1 MRARS
6 TLPWAMGLL
15 LLGCGGESSTPTVT
29 DAGSTVTDTPAT
41 DVPAVDVAAL
51 DMPAVDVAE
60 DVAEDVTAV
69 DAGEATDVLVAD
81 ASGVG
86 PYPEGPYGNA
96 MGDVLQGLEWVGF
109 DNPTGE
115 GVSNTRPYG
124 PLSLQDVR
132 ARGRR
137 YAIVH
142 VSEFL

>member
-6 TLPWAMGLL
+6 TLPWAMVML
-15 LLGCGGESSTPTVT
+15 LLGCGGEGSTPTVT
-29 DAGSTVTDTPAT
+29 DAGSTVTDA
-41 DVPAVDVAAL
+41 PAVDVATVDA
-51 DMPAVDVAE
+51 PAVDVAE
-60 DVAEDVTAV
+60 DVAEDVATDVMVVA
-69 DAGEATDVLVAD
+69 DAGGATDVLVAD

-96 MGDVLQGLEWVGF
+96 MGNVLQGLEWEGF

>member
-6 TLPWAMGLL
+6 TLPWAMAML
-15 LLGCGGESSTPTVT
+15 LLGCGGEGSTPTVT
-29 DAGSTVTDTPAT
+29 DAGSTVTDA
-41 DVPAVDVAAL
+41 PAVDVATVDA
-51 DMPAVDVAE
+51 PAVDVPTKDVAE
-60 DVAEDVTAV
+60 DVAADVMV
-69 DAGEATDVLVAD
+69 VAD

-96 MGDVLQGLEWVGF
+96 VGNVLQGLEWEGF

-124 PLSLQDVR
+124 PLSMQDVR

>member
-6 TLPWAMGLL
+6 SLPWAMTLL
-15 LLGCGGESSTPTVT
+15 LLGCGGEGSTPTVT
-29 DAGSTVTDTPAT
+29 DAGGNVTDL
-41 DVPAVDVAAL
+41 PAVDAPAL
-51 DMPAVDVAE
+51 DVATVDAPTE

-69 DAGEATDVLVAD
+69 DAPDVMVVAD
-81 ASGVG
+81 AGSVG

-96 MGDVLQGLEWVGF
+96 MGSVLQGLEWVGF
-109 DNPTGE
+109 DNPAGE
-115 GVSNTRPYG
+115 GVSTARGYG

>member
-6 TLPWAMGLL
+6 SLPWVMALL
-15 LLGCGGESSTPTVT
+15 LLGCGGESSTPPTVT
-29 DAGSTVTDTPAT
+29 DAGNTVTDA
-41 DVPAVDVAAL
+41 PAVDVATV
-51 DMPAVDVAE
+51 DTPAVDVAE
-60 DVAEDVTAV
+60 DVPSQDVVKA
-69 DAGEATDVLVAD
+69 DAPDVVVAD
-81 ASGVG
+81 ASAVG
-86 PYPEGPYGNA
+86 PYPEGPYGDA
-96 MGDVLQGLEWVGF
+96 MGNVLQGLEWEGF